1 MKKLLLKLKKGVSI
15 VEVVIAI
22 AVISI
27 ISVSAVT
34 VVTLSIQNKE
44 KSIINHDIANVCQV
58 VLDCYRFDG
67 DLSRL
72 GTEYFY
78 SNQYDSDQKTINRGK
93 YILSITYNSG
103 DNADTITLTAK
114 DSEGKVLYTLENVK

>member
-1 MKKLLLKLKKGVSI
+1 MKKLLLKLKRGISI

-58 VLDCYRFDG
+58 VLDCYRFDST
-67 DLSRL
+67 LSNL
-72 GTEYFY
+72 ESIYGSKTE
-78 SNQYDSDQKTINRGK
+78 INRGK
-93 YILSITYNSG
+93 YILSIA
-103 DNADTITLTAK
+103 DNGDTIILTANDLK
-114 DSEGKVLYTLENVK
+114 GNKLYELEYVK